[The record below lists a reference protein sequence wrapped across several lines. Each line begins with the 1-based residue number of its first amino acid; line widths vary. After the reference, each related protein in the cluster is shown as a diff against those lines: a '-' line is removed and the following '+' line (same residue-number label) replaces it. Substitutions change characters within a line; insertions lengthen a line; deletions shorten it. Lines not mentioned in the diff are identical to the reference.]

1 MASHQASRYVDAMR
15 DIFALK
21 LFTRVARLGSFSA
34 AAREAGLSQSQASRN
49 IADLESDLGVRL
61 LSRTT
66 RAVVPT
72 EAGAEF
78 LARVEPILAALDEA
92 ENSIREGDEFRGV
105 LRMSTPTSFG
115 IRDVIPR
122 LSAFVARHPAL
133 RVELQLEDRRQDLV
147 RDAVDVAIRLGRLQD
162 AAGTAKLIALI
173 PRVIVASPDYLKRNG
188 VPGRPDD
195 LVRHRIVGGT
205 ASTVPAAWRFER
217 DGDEVAVALEPHFST
232 NDNEGAIA
240 AAVAG
245 LGVTSTS
252 GWACLSDLEAGR
264 LIRLFAD
271 WNQAPIPVHAYFP
284 MGRATRAVGRAVV
297 DHLVAEFK
305 RSGEAPS
312 T

>member
-1 MASHQASRYVDAMR
+1 MR

-21 LFTRVARLGSFSA
+21 LFTRVARLGNFSA
-34 AAREAGLSQSQASRN
+34 AARENGLSQSQASR
-49 IADLESDLGVRL
+49 IVADLETDLGARL

-78 LARVEPILAALDEA
+78 LARIEPILVALSEA
-92 ENSIREGDEFRGV
+92 ENDVREGEDFHGV

-115 IRDVIPR
+115 VRTIIPR

-147 RDAVDVAIRLGRLQD
+147 RDAVDVAIRLGRLPD
-162 AAGTAKLIALI
+162 STATARLIAEI
-173 PRVIVASPDYLKRNG
+173 PRVIVASPDYLAVHG
-188 VPGRPDD
+188 VPAHPDD
-195 LVRHRIVGGT
+195 LAEHRIVGGT
-205 ASTVPAAWRFER
+205 ASAVPAAWRLER
-217 DGDEVAVALEPHFST
+217 DGDEVAVTLEPHFST

-245 LGVTSTS
+245 FGVTSTS
-252 GWACLSDLEAGR
+252 AWSCGR
-264 LIRLFAD
+264 ELADGALVRLFGD
-271 WNQAPIPVHAYFP
+271 WNQAGIPVRAYFP
-284 MGRATRAVGRAVV
+284 MGRATRAVGRAAV

-305 RSGEAPS
+305 RAGDPC
-312 T
+312 TD